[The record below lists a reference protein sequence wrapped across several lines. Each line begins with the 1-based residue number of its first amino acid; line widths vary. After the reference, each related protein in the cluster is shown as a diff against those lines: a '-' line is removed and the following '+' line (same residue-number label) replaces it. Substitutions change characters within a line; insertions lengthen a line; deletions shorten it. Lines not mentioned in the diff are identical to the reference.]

1 MTPLRRFFVLA
12 AVVFASMP
20 SRAADEDPVL
30 SRAAYAAILKA
41 DELANLKVGV
51 RVFTDGSA
59 MLWGSASPADAA
71 KAEAVLRKVPGITS
85 VLNTCA
91 PLAGPATA
99 KPAEAP
105 VLIPPPGIAEDR
117 PTTIERKPNGPT
129 ARLLDPRPVDGPID
143 YAAINRVRRDAYD
156 ASPTTLA
163 HEGQYTLNGV
173 GRTFERTAEHRL
185 PMFNRFV
192 LKIFAAG
199 AKMIIL
205 NGIIDQHMQRIP
217 FFLDAL
223 DSRADRV
230 AVSEIVLDDDSFAA
244 RINDFLGGFIRA
256 LLIFMISHRDLRAF
270 RTKSDGGSPTDT
282 R

>member
-91 PLAGPATA
+91 PLSGPATA

-117 PTTIERKPNGPT
+117 PTTIERKPDGPT

-143 YAAINRVRRDAYD
+143 YAAINRVRRGDPRF
-156 ASPTTLA
+156 SRLTL
-163 HEGQYTLNGV
+163 
-173 GRTFERTAEHRL
+173 
-185 PMFNRFV
+185 
-192 LKIFAAG
+192 
-199 AKMIIL
+199 
-205 NGIIDQHMQRIP
+205 
-217 FFLDAL
+217 
-223 DSRADRV
+223 
-230 AVSEIVLDDDSFAA
+230 
-244 RINDFLGGFIRA
+244 
-256 LLIFMISHRDLRAF
+256 DLRDG
-270 RTKSDGGSPTDT
+270 RVVIGGSAADPRAAWDLA
-282 R
+282 RQIAPLVGNRDVVVARPR

>member
-91 PLAGPATA
+91 PLSGPATA

-143 YAAINRVRRDAYD
+143 YAAINRVRRGDPRF
-156 ASPTTLA
+156 SRLTL
-163 HEGQYTLNGV
+163 
-173 GRTFERTAEHRL
+173 
-185 PMFNRFV
+185 
-192 LKIFAAG
+192 
-199 AKMIIL
+199 
-205 NGIIDQHMQRIP
+205 
-217 FFLDAL
+217 
-223 DSRADRV
+223 
-230 AVSEIVLDDDSFAA
+230 
-244 RINDFLGGFIRA
+244 
-256 LLIFMISHRDLRAF
+256 DLR
-270 RTKSDGGSPTDT
+270 DGRVVIGGGAADPRAAWDLA
-282 R
+282 RQIAPLVGNRDVVVARPR